1 MVAIKNN
8 SPIQDPVNLKGG
20 GYRESGV
27 EFVSSS
33 AGGEGMTQEDSS
45 SKTELSLVT

>member
-8 SPIQDPVNLKGG
+8 SPIQDPVHLKGG

-27 EFVSSS
+27 MESVSSS
-33 AGGEGMTQEDSS
+33 AGGEGMT
-45 SKTELSLVT
+45 